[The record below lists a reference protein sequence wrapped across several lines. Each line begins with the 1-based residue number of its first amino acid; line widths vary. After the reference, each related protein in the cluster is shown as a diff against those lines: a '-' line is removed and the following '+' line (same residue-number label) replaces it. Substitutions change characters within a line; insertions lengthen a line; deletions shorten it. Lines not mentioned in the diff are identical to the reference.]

1 MLCRSTEETPLY
13 DLLRLFRDQ
22 QNLSSPF
29 VDIVLKFGQYLY
41 LNVKIKSVS
50 PNFDG
55 HSGFIFTIWI
65 RSKRNQLK
73 HKNFPIPKKCR
84 NKFHRWFELLT
95 DRVSLAPDDEW
106 WSPDQQI
113 QRIKWSS

>member
-29 VDIVLKFGQYLY
+29 VDIVLKFGDYLY

-55 HSGFIFTIWI
+55 HSGFIFFSFFSPMIKSLQKKVFRAI
-65 RSKRNQLK
+65 DI
-73 HKNFPIPKKCR
+73 PIVGQI
-84 NKFHRWFELLT
+84 HRYIFGQT
-95 DRVSLAPDDEW
+95 S
-106 WSPDQQI
+106 
-113 QRIKWSS
+113 